1 LGPQT
6 YLTRMVPGVRQKP
19 SVRVKHRVMHVG
31 EPAAASAA
39 VPGIEVAA
47 TYGTRLRGMLAR
59 RELPTGLLFVPGGSV
74 HGMGMTRSLDVALL
88 VPLEGAERVT
98 GPYRVARTAV
108 LRPFG
113 LVTSRRGVRAV
124 LEAPVGS
131 LAAWGVVE
139 GATVSFASPAEAAA
153 PQQAGQ

>member
-1 LGPQT
+1 
-6 YLTRMVPGVRQKP
+6 MVPGVREKP
-19 SVRVKHRVMHVG
+19 SVRAKHRVMHVG
-31 EPAAASAA
+31 EPPGQAPAPGGVPGAG

-59 RELPTGLLFVPGGSV
+59 RELPAGLLLVPGGSV
-74 HGMGMTRSLDVALL
+74 HGVGMTRSLDVAML
-88 VPLEGAERVT
+88 VPLEGAERGV

-124 LEAPVGS
+124 LEASVGS

-139 GATVSFASPAEAAA
+139 GATVRFDDPLDAGRQA
-153 PQQAGQ
+153 AGQ

>member
-1 LGPQT
+1 
-6 YLTRMVPGVRQKP
+6 MVPGVREKP
-19 SVRVKHRVMHVG
+19 SVRAKHRVMHVG
-31 EPAAASAA
+31 EPPGRAPAPGAGVPGPE

-47 TYGTRLRGMLAR
+47 TYWTRLRGMLAR
-59 RELPTGLLFVPGGSV
+59 REPPAGLLLVPGGSV
-74 HGMGMTRSLDVALL
+74 HGVGMTRSLDVAML
-88 VPLEGAERVT
+88 VPLEGAERGA

-124 LEAPVGS
+124 LEASVGS

-139 GATVSFASPAEAAA
+139 GATVRFDDPPDAA
-153 PQQAGQ
+153 GR